1 MNKQMQTQSILGF
14 FVVTAVVSL
23 VGCGKMSEPDFAQ
36 VLSVTPVTEEVRTPR
51 EECENVVVTKQKPV
65 KDEHKVAGTL
75 IGAVGGAVIGDAIG
89 GGGKNTGAK
98 IAGAA
103 AGGYAGNRVQNRMQE
118 NATYQETERRCRTLE
133 DVSER
138 TVGYDVQYKLRD
150 ETGQV
155 RMDYDPGGAIP
166 VRNGLLVLSRAVP
179 ATLAEPAPASAPQI
193 AVPKGQVEV
202 NQAPETY

>member
-1 MNKQMQTQSILGF
+1 MNKKMPNGF
-14 FVVTAVVSL
+14 IPGVIVATALASL
-23 VGCGKMSEPDFAQ
+23 AGCGKMSGPDFAQ
-36 VLSVTPVTEEVRTPR
+36 VVSVSPVTEEVRTPR

-75 IGAVGGAVIGDAIG
+75 IGAVGGAVIGNAIG

-103 AGGYAGNRVQNRMQE
+103 VGGYAGNRTQNRMQE
-118 NATYQETERRCRTLE
+118 NATYQDNERRCHTVE

-166 VRNGLLVLSRAVP
+166 VHDGQLVLSRAETAPP
-179 ATLAEPAPASAPQI
+179 AVPAPAPATQ
-193 AVPKGQVEV
+193 
-202 NQAPETY
+202 

>member
-1 MNKQMQTQSILGF
+1 MNMQIPTGSILMLG
-14 FVVTAVVSL
+14 VATALASL
-23 VGCGKMSEPDFAQ
+23 VGCGKMSGPDFAQ

-75 IGAVGGAVIGDAIG
+75 IGAVGGALIGDAIG
-89 GGGKNTGAK
+89 GGGDNTGAK

-103 AGGYAGNRVQNRMQE
+103 AGGYAGNRTQNRMQE
-118 NATYQETERRCRTLE
+118 NATYQDNERRCHTVE
-133 DVSER
+133 DVSQR

-166 VRNGLLVLSRAVP
+166 VRDGQLVLSRAQP
-179 ATLAEPAPASAPQI
+179 AAPAVPAPASNTQ
-193 AVPKGQVEV
+193 
-202 NQAPETY
+202 

>member
-1 MNKQMQTQSILGF
+1 MNKQMPTGFILG
-14 FVVTAVVSL
+14 VIVATALASL
-23 VGCGKMSEPDFAQ
+23 AGCGKMSEPDFAQ
-36 VLSVTPVTEEVRTPR
+36 VVSVSPVTEEVRTPR

-103 AGGYAGNRVQNRMQE
+103 VGGYAGNRTQNRMQE
-118 NATYQETERRCRTLE
+118 NATYQDNERRCRTVE

-138 TVGYDVQYKLRD
+138 TVGYDVQYKLGD

-166 VRNGLLVLSRAVP
+166 VRDGQLVLSRAEP
-179 ATLAEPAPASAPQI
+179 ATPTVPAPASATQ
-193 AVPKGQVEV
+193 
-202 NQAPETY
+202 

>member
-1 MNKQMQTQSILGF
+1 MKKQKPAMPGLG
-14 FVVTAVVSL
+14 VIIVTSCFSL
-23 VGCGKMSEPDFAQ
+23 AGCGKTSGPDFAQ
-36 VLSVTPVTEEVRTPR
+36 VLSVTPITEEVRTPR
-51 EECENVVVTKQKPV
+51 EECEDVVVTKQKPV

-118 NATYQETERRCRTLE
+118 NATYEDVERRCRTVE
-133 DVSER
+133 DISER
-138 TVGYDVQYKLRD
+138 TVGFDVQYKLN
-150 ETGQV
+150 EEIGQV

-166 VRNGLLVLSRAVP
+166 VQDGQLVLSRA
-179 ATLAEPAPASAPQI
+179 EPDQITTPAS
-193 AVPKGQVEV
+193 VTK
-202 NQAPETY
+202 